1 MLYNTTSDLMSIIRV
16 LNHIGELS
24 ETDKSYQNI
33 SEFLHYFDNI
43 PFNHSVPV
51 LVKIGKAS
59 RKISDRIIKKYQ
71 RVPWKTIKDFANIC
85 DMDYE
90 LFGKTALLDLIK
102 DELPRIEDLLE
113 KIVAKELNEKY
124 FSFKEYKSLSL
135 GKSFAYV
142 NFKRINAHLLQLKI
156 SEIIYE
162 TLWQRS

>member
-33 SEFLHYFDNI
+33 SEFLLYFDNI

-71 RVPWKTIKDFANIC
+71 RVPWETIKDFANIF
-85 DMDYE
+85 DMDHE